1 MTYEIETEAGVEE
14 SAARVESTPEARAA
28 CPGVRRAGA
37 CSCSTSGGG
46 PHAAGARQMRGRG
59 PGWSAKLL
67 LDVVYVLAPRSI
79 DYAVM
84 CPLAASLHGAGRA
97 SLDADLV
104 VSASEMEGTRID
116 EALKRPGLTTELR
129 RGDLEDAIPGL
140 VRVSDSFGNQ
150 VDVLLGIRGLDP
162 KAFSRTVEVP
172 LEGTR
177 LRFVGREDFIAM
189 KVAAGGPIDLLDA
202 ENAIAADPKSLDV
215 ELVRNLGLR
224 FGTSASVS
232 LERMLGDLGLGR
244 QVSHDQGYGLDD
256 DLE

>member
-1 MTYEIETEAGVEE
+1 MRASGPG
-14 SAARVESTPEARAA
+14 EST
-28 CPGVRRAGA
+28 
-37 CSCSTSGGG
+37 
-46 PHAAGARQMRGRG
+46 
-59 PGWSAKLL
+59 KLL
-67 LDVVYVLAPRSI
+67 LDVVDVLAARSI
-79 DYAVM
+79 DYAVIGA
-84 CPLAASLHGAGRA
+84 LAASLHGAGRA

-104 VSASEMEGTRID
+104 VSSSVMEATRIN
-116 EALKRPGLTTELR
+116 EALKQAGLTTEIR
-129 RGDLEDAIPGL
+129 RGDLEAAIPGL
-140 VRVSDSFGNQ
+140 VRVSDSFANQ

-202 ENAIAADPKSLDV
+202 ENAIAADPKSLNV

-224 FGTSASVS
+224 FGTSASGL
-232 LERMLGDLGLGR
+232 LEKILGDLGLGR
-244 QVSHDQGYGLDD
+244 QASHEKGYGLDV

>member
-1 MTYEIETEAGVEE
+1 M
-14 SAARVESTPEARAA
+14 RA
-28 CPGVRRAGA
+28 
-37 CSCSTSGGG
+37 
-46 PHAAGARQMRGRG
+46 RG
-59 PGWSAKLL
+59 PGESPKLL
-67 LDVVYVLAPRSI
+67 LDVVDVLAARSI
-79 DYAVM
+79 DYAVIGA
-84 CPLAASLHGAGRA
+84 LAASLHGAGRA

-104 VSASEMEGTRID
+104 VSASVMEGTRID
-116 EALKRPGLTTELR
+116 EALKRAGLTTELR

-189 KVAAGGPIDLLDA
+189 KVAAGGPIDLVDA

-215 ELVRNLGLR
+215 ALVRNLGLR
-224 FGTSASVS
+224 FGTSASAS

-244 QVSHDQGYGLDD
+244 QGSHNQGYVLDD

>member
-1 MTYEIETEAGVEE
+1 MRASGPGE
-14 SAARVESTPEARAA
+14 SAR
-28 CPGVRRAGA
+28 
-37 CSCSTSGGG
+37 
-46 PHAAGARQMRGRG
+46 
-59 PGWSAKLL
+59 LL
-67 LDVVYVLAPRSI
+67 LDVVDVLVARSI
-79 DYAVM
+79 DYAVVGA
-84 CPLAASLHGAGRA
+84 LAASLHGAGRA

-104 VSASEMEGTRID
+104 VSASVTEGTGIN
-116 EALKRPGLTTELR
+116 EALKRAGLTTEFR

-172 LEGTR
+172 LEGTL

-189 KVAAGGPIDLLDA
+189 KVAAGGPIDLVDA
-202 ENAIAADPKSLDV
+202 GSAIAADPKSLDV

-224 FGTSASVS
+224 FGASASAS
-232 LERMLGDLGLGR
+232 LERMLEDAGLSR
-244 QVSHDQGYGLDD
+244 RASHNQGYGLDD

>member
-1 MTYEIETEAGVEE
+1 MRASGPGE
-14 SAARVESTPEARAA
+14 SAR
-28 CPGVRRAGA
+28 
-37 CSCSTSGGG
+37 
-46 PHAAGARQMRGRG
+46 
-59 PGWSAKLL
+59 LL
-67 LDVVYVLAPRSI
+67 LDVVDVLAARSI
-79 DYAVM
+79 DYAVIGA
-84 CPLAASLHGAGRA
+84 LAASLHGAGRA
-97 SLDADLV
+97 SLDAYLV
-104 VSASEMEGTRID
+104 VSASVMEGMGIN
-116 EALKRPGLTTELR
+116 EALKRAGLTTEFR

-189 KVAAGGPIDLLDA
+189 KVAAGGPIDLMDA

-215 ELVRNLGLR
+215 ELLRNLSLR
-224 FGTSASVS
+224 FGASASAS
-232 LERMLGDLGLGR
+232 LERVLGDAGLSR
-244 QVSHDQGYGLDD
+244 QASHNQRYRLDD

>member
-1 MTYEIETEAGVEE
+1 M
-14 SAARVESTPEARAA
+14 RA
-28 CPGVRRAGA
+28 
-37 CSCSTSGGG
+37 
-46 PHAAGARQMRGRG
+46 RG
-59 PGWSAKLL
+59 PGESAKLL
-67 LDVVYVLAPRSI
+67 LDVVDVLAARAI
-79 DYAVM
+79 DYAVIGA
-84 CPLAASLHGAGRA
+84 LAASLHGAGRA

-104 VSASEMEGTRID
+104 VSASVMEGTRID
-116 EALKRPGLTTELR
+116 EALKRAGLATELR

-172 LEGTR
+172 LEGSR

-189 KVAAGGPIDLLDA
+189 KVAAGGPIDLVDA

-215 ELVRNLGLR
+215 ALIRNLALG
-224 FGTSASVS
+224 FGRTASAS
-232 LERMLGDLGLGR
+232 LERMLGDLGLAR
-244 QVSHDQGYGLDD
+244 QMSHDQGYGLDD

>member
-1 MTYEIETEAGVEE
+1 
-14 SAARVESTPEARAA
+14 
-28 CPGVRRAGA
+28 
-37 CSCSTSGGG
+37 
-46 PHAAGARQMRGRG
+46 
-59 PGWSAKLL
+59 
-67 LDVVYVLAPRSI
+67 
-79 DYAVM
+79 
-84 CPLAASLHGAGRA
+84 
-97 SLDADLV
+97 
-104 VSASEMEGTRID
+104 
-116 EALKRPGLTTELR
+116 
-129 RGDLEDAIPGL
+129 
-140 VRVSDSFGNQ
+140 

-232 LERMLGDLGLGR
+232 LERMLADLGLGR